1 VGIRE
6 EIHRYLVTELAPERE
21 AFAPDE
27 NLLAQGI
34 IDSMG
39 ILNLVSFLEA
49 RFGITTCDEDL
60 IPENFMT
67 LEALRAFVERKQAG

>member
-1 VGIRE
+1 MQV
-6 EIHRYLVTELAPERE
+6 IHDYLINELAAERKS
-21 AFAPDE
+21 FAPDE

-39 ILNLVSFLEA
+39 ILNLVDFLET
-49 RFGITTCDEDL
+49 RFGIKTSEDDL

-67 LEALRAFVERKQAG
+67 LEALRSFVQRKRAG